1 MDKFKRFY
9 RNGLYS
15 FKGLYG
21 FLRPEIY
28 IFVKIINPVFQVLF
42 FSLVARH
49 AYGNMNITPFV
60 IGNAFVLCIW
70 NAFFGVGANLISE
83 RSLGTLKIL
92 IASPSNKFKLFIS
105 KSTFHILDGML
116 TVFIGLFTGII
127 FFNIRIPINSI
138 PYFLLSL
145 IVAMFTACSMGL
157 FIGSV
162 GLVTRDINLLLN
174 LASMLLMS
182 LSGVNFSTEKL
193 PPLLKTISNILPLTN
208 ALKAVKLIINSNTI
222 SYKIVNMYIFKEL
235 LLGVLYCI
243 IAYLTLRFMERMA
256 KNKAT
261 LDIY

>member
-1 MDKFKRFY
+1 MDSFKRFY

-28 IFVKIINPVFQVLF
+28 ILVEVINPIFQVLF

-49 AYGNMNITPFV
+49 AYGNIDITPFI
-60 IGNAFVLCIW
+60 IGNAFVLCMY

-92 IASPSNKFKLFIS
+92 IASPANKFKLFVS
-105 KSTFHILDGML
+105 KSTFHILDGMV
-116 TVFIGLFTGII
+116 TVFIGLLTGIV
-127 FFNIRIPINSI
+127 FLNLKIPVHSI

-145 IVAMFTACSMGL
+145 FAAIFTACSMGL
-157 FIGSV
+157 FIGSI
-162 GLVTRDINLLLN
+162 GLLTRDINLLLN
-174 LASMLLMS
+174 LSSMLLMS
-182 LSGVNFSTEKL
+182 LSGVNFPTEKL
-193 PPLLKTISNILPLTN
+193 PFFLKGISSILPLTN
-208 ALKAVKLIINSNTI
+208 ALKASKLLINPATI
-222 SYKIVNMYIFKEL
+222 SYETINIYILEEFG
-235 LLGVLYCI
+235 LGVAYCI
-243 IAYLTLRFMERMA
+243 IAYFTLRIMENIA